1 MKNKIVLIAGPT
13 ASGKSSL
20 ANKLAKKIDG
30 EIVNADSMQ
39 IYKDLEILTAR
50 PKPKKND
57 PNHHLYGFV
66 NGEELWSVGKWINEA
81 KKVTEKILRK
91 SSIPIIVGGTGLYF
105 KAITDGLSPIPD
117 INREI
122 RDNLKEE
129 LNSKGLES
137 LYNELKFTDIK
148 AYESI
153 DKNDQQRILRALEVY
168 RGSGKKISEYWKLD
182 RTKVFEDNFIKI
194 KLSTDRE
201 KLYKSCDDRCDDM
214 FQLGAVEEVK
224 SLIEL
229 NYDNKAP
236 ILNAIGVSEIKEYIK
251 KRINIDEAKD
261 LIKFRTHQYAKRQ
274 ITWLKHQMISWKS
287 FSTQESDKI
296 IDYFIKK
303 L

>member
-1 MKNKIVLIAGPT
+1 MENKIILIAGPT

-20 ANKLAKKIDG
+20 ANTLAKKIDG
-30 EIVNADSMQ
+30 EIINADSIQ

-50 PKPKKND
+50 PKPQEND

-66 NGEELWSVGKWINEA
+66 NGNELWSVGKWINEA
-81 KKVTEKILRK
+81 KKITQKILK
-91 SSIPIIVGGTGLYF
+91 KNSTPILVGGTGLYF

-117 INREI
+117 INYEI
-122 RDNLKEE
+122 RGRLKKE
-129 LNSKGLES
+129 LNIRGLEK
-137 LYNELKFTDIK
+137 LYGELKVIDIQ

-153 DKNDQQRILRALEVY
+153 DRNDQQRILRALEVF
-168 RGSGKKISEYWKLD
+168 RGTGKKISDYWKLE
-182 RTKVFEDNFIKI
+182 RIKVFEDNFIKI
-194 KLSTDRE
+194 KLNTDRE
-201 KLYKSCDDRCDDM
+201 KLYQNCDDRCDHM
-214 FQLGAVEEVK
+214 FQLGVIEEVQ
-224 SLIEL
+224 SLIDK
-229 NYDNKAP
+229 NYDDKAP
-236 ILNAIGVSEIKEYIK
+236 ILNAIGVSEIKEYLQK
-251 KRINIDEAKD
+251 KINIDEVKD

>member
-1 MKNKIVLIAGPT
+1 MKNKIILIAGPT

-20 ANKLAKKIDG
+20 ANTLAKKIDG
-30 EIVNADSMQ
+30 EVVNADSIH

-66 NGEELWSVGKWINEA
+66 NGNELWSVGKWINEA
-81 KKVTEKILRK
+81 KKVTEKILK
-91 SSIPIIVGGTGLYF
+91 KGSIPIIVGGTGLYF

-117 INREI
+117 IKQEI
-122 RDNLKEE
+122 RDDLKEE

-137 LYNELKFTDIK
+137 LYGELKFTDIK
-148 AYESI
+148 AYEI
-153 DKNDQQRILRALEVY
+153 INKNDQQRILRALEVY

-182 RTKVFEDNFIKI
+182 KEKVFEYNFIKI
-194 KLSTDRE
+194 KLSSDRE
-201 KLYKSCDDRCDDM
+201 RLYKSCDDRCDDM

-224 SLIEL
+224 ALMEL

-236 ILNAIGVSEIKEYIK
+236 ILNAIGVSEIKEYLNK
-251 KRINIDEAKD
+251 KINIDEAKG

-287 FSTQESDKI
+287 TSTQESDKI